1 MENAHICRVVS
12 AAIIVVII
20 DSLWP
25 ITLRTISFASFEIFP
40 HARTVTPQISVP
52 LCMFIK
58 SQNAIFRKTDC
69 AGAKNWVKE
78 VAQ

>member
-1 MENAHICRVVS
+1 
-12 AAIIVVII
+12 
-20 DSLWP
+20 
-25 ITLRTISFASFEIFP
+25 
-40 HARTVTPQISVP
+40 
-52 LCMFIK
+52 MFIK